1 MALKGIGGTGS
12 TTVSDA
18 SVTNAKLANAAAL
31 TLKGNNTG
39 GSATPA
45 DLTADQVQAMLDFV
59 KAFSTTET
67 GGTDG
72 DVGVRTDLGGILR
85 ARSGGSWADV
95 AAPTATL
102 EQLYDGTYPAA
113 SHTNRSRYVTT
124 GGVWTIN
131 EWFWSDGTQWWPEN
145 RTLVLGVHTAS
156 ATTTSTS
163 NVALTQDVFPANL
176 ARGCFQ
182 MKAFVEFVG
191 TTDATNT
198 KSAKTW
204 IGASGSGTAGTQV
217 SNYTII
223 AAGGVHAQHNVIV
236 NFDSNTA
243 QHAAAATVSQN
254 GYFASGGARI
264 TPAVDVTAAWEFT
277 AGGLVQAAAVS
288 LGVLTRL
295 YEFKFASRKT

>member
-85 ARSGGSWADV
+85 TRSGGSWGDV

-113 SHTNRSRYVTT
+113 DHTNRARYVTT
-124 GGVWTIN
+124 AGVWTIN
-131 EWFWSDGTQWWPEN
+131 EWFISDGSNWYPEA
-145 RTLVLGVHTAS
+145 RILRLYVPTAS
-156 ATTTSTS
+156 STTSSLS
-163 NVALTQDVFPANL
+163 NVALTQDVIPANI
-176 ARGCFQ
+176 AKGAGWMR
-182 MKAFVEFVG
+182 AIVEFVCTG
-191 TTDATNT
+191 TTAT
-198 KSAKTW
+198 KTPKIW
-204 IGASGSGTAGTQV
+204 IGASASGTGGTLISSFATLSSGLHAIHEV
-217 SNYTII
+217 TIF
-223 AAGGVHAQHNVIV
+223 V
-236 NFDSNTA
+236 DSNTTS
-243 QHAAAATVSQN
+243 HAAAATVDES
-254 GYFASGGARI
+254 GRFANGGARI
-264 TPAVDVTAAWEFT
+264 TPNTTLTSAWEIT
-277 AGGLVQAAAVS
+277 SGGLVGNAADTLAV
-288 LGVLTRL
+288 GTRII
-295 YEFKFASRKT
+295 EIHFPSRKT